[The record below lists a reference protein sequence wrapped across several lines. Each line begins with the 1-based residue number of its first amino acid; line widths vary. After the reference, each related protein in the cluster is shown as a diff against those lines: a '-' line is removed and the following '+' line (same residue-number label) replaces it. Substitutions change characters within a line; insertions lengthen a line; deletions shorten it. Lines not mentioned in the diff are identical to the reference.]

1 MKNVL
6 AVLDRLGRDAGSM
19 RADSAALAEALD
31 GSTIDQ
37 EALAALIGGDAAGLK
52 ALLGA
57 PTNVVCGLFPGKE
70 EEESPDKE
78 VPEDEPAKERDPGTS
93 IRRAVA

>member
-1 MKNVL
+1 MTNVL
-6 AVLDRLGRDAGSM
+6 AVLDRLGRDAAFN
-19 RADSAALAEALD
+19 RADQAALAEALD
-31 GSTIDQ
+31 GSAIDQ
-37 EALAALIGGDAAGLK
+37 EALDALIGCDTAGLT

-70 EEESPDKE
+70 EEESPDQD
-78 VPEDEPAKERDPGTS
+78 VPDDEPAKEKDPGTS